1 MKTDMHYYGVYAL
14 ARAAGMREKPAE
26 IVATA
31 SEYVD
36 DAIWDKEVFLEDGR
50 SVIAELTAHRLL
62 DFKNADNEDQ
72 RKVWLPFHFLPGGSG
87 KTSTDKLL
95 CQKNSRIAKTMV
107 MQNTEIATEAP
118 YGLYIMGITAHVYAD
133 TFAHYGFMGAN
144 HSYNAIRAGSI
155 DLQVS
160 DDGILDYIQK
170 KAKHFLKEAVS
181 YGLSQTFPL
190 GHGAATTYPDRPYLR
205 WSYIRETDG
214 KTVEREN
221 PKDYVAACKAMH
233 EMFGAC
239 LDKAPKLAESGTA
252 RRWKDIR
259 NTVKKIIELEGDKQ
273 VRIRGWKDAMHDN
286 HLFGGSTKV
295 PRYKGSRWSSS
306 IDDLE
311 PEKIPRDMDKLPVYR
326 FYQAAR
332 IHRAH
337 VLSNLLPPNDV
348 IAA

>member
-1 MKTDMHYYGVYAL
+1 MKTDMHYFGVYAL

-26 IVATA
+26 IIATA

-36 DAIWDKEVFLEDGR
+36 GAIWDKEVFLEDGR
-50 SVIAELTAHRLL
+50 SILAEMTAHKML
-62 DFKNADNEDQ
+62 DFKNADREDQ
-72 RKVWLPFHFLPGGSG
+72 RRVWLPFHFLPGAEG
-87 KTSTDKLL
+87 KTPTDKLL
-95 CQKNSRIAKTMV
+95 CRENSRIAKTMV
-107 MQNTEIATEAP
+107 RRNTAIAAEAP
-118 YGLYIMGITAHVYAD
+118 YGLHLMGITAHVFAD

-170 KAKHFLKEAVS
+170 KAKGFINKLVS
-181 YGLSQTFPL
+181 YGLSQAFPL
-190 GHGAATTYPDRPYLR
+190 GHAAATTYPDRPYLR
-205 WSYIRETDG
+205 WSYVRASDG

-221 PKDYVAACKAMH
+221 PKDYLAGCKAMH
-233 EMFGAC
+233 EMFQAY
-239 LDKAPKLAESGTA
+239 LDKAPRQGASGVG
-252 RRWKDIR
+252 RKWKDIR
-259 NTVKKIIELEGDKQ
+259 KSVKKIIELEGDKQ
-273 VRIRGWKDAMHDN
+273 ARVRAWKAAIRDN
-286 HLFGGSTKV
+286 QLFGGSTRV
-295 PRYKGSRWSSS
+295 PQYKGPKWSAS

-311 PEKIPRDMDKLPVYR
+311 PEKIPKDMDKLPVYR